1 MKILQIET
9 NNKNENKKNGPIA
22 DLPPS
27 QIPVLAAAIA
37 VALTEN
43 KSVCEVRAVLNL
55 VNMIQNIIVGIL
67 AQKNI
72 CDESVSDFIF

>member
-1 MKILQIET
+1 MPNINDKNKEKI
-9 NNKNENKKNGPIA
+9 KNSPIA
-22 DLPPS
+22 DLSPS
-27 QIPVLAAAIA
+27 QLPVLAAAVA

-43 KSVCEVRAVLNL
+43 KSVCEVRAILNL
-55 VNMIQNIIVGIL
+55 VNMVEDIIIGIL